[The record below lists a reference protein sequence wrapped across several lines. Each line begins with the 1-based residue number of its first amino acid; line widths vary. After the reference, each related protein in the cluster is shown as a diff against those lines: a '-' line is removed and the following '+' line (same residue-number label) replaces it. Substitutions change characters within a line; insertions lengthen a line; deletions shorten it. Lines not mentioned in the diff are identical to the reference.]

1 MPDLQK
7 QRLSRSTE
15 CFYFLEDSLRLGGG
29 VLVYLN
35 FSATQF
41 ICSQCDELLSSDGKW
56 PESDQVDV
64 SLSKELPRAN

>member
-1 MPDLQK
+1 
-7 QRLSRSTE
+7 
-15 CFYFLEDSLRLGGG
+15 LEDSLRLGGG